1 MVNRS
6 SLLKILIPILLVV
19 TAFVLRSDFAQAVDE
34 CCACKHPN
42 VTGGRFCIKDYPADC
57 ADLAKSTNTELKDA
71 DCLQDPSAN
80 PCKKIPAGVCLNEP
94 IDELTFKLSS
104 VPGYKAPE
112 ETKKEAPKTLPVK
125 LNINIP
131 GLTLYDAYNDE
142 DEVIVPA
149 LAQYIQALQTILIGI
164 GIIAAAL
171 MVMYGGFLYII
182 SGTGAKVKE
191 GQQIIKDALIGLV
204 IILGSAVILNN
215 INPNTANLSSLH
227 LYRVTG
233 DYYTNPVAPRAN
245 ESGPATKADE
255 LEIIEGVK
263 MAGGDPCHILA
274 FCQHETGLRMIWNG
288 WPKNPM
294 TNAFSF
300 GACSGDL
307 KFIQDNS
314 PNDKKLRKAFPGI
327 WPPLGKDNPSLPP
340 FARQVRYPDMPEKAE
355 VLLNNPRVNGFY
367 AAISIGR
374 SSILNE
380 ADAGIGHANIKRWR
394 EANCPE
400 GPYQNPTM
408 AQASAMGFVAA
419 FNVAC
424 LPDAAAGGAG
434 CPKDKH
440 NCSPIHPDKI
450 DTPTKGYEISPGG
463 IIYGQCAST
472 GARCSTIWTREQVYA
487 AVKNYK
493 VFDAKYHCSS
503 GGRK

>member
-1 MVNRS
+1 MANRS
-6 SLLKILIPILLVV
+6 SWLKYLIPIFLVV
-19 TAFVLRSDFAQAVDE
+19 TVFAIQAGTSLAATK
-34 CCACKHPN
+34 CCACTHPN
-42 VTGGRFCIKDYPADC
+42 VTGGRFCIKDYAADC
-57 ADLAKSTNTELKDA
+57 ADLSKSTNTELKDA
-71 DCLQDPSAN
+71 NCLQDPSVN
-80 PCKKIPAGVCLNEP
+80 PCKKITAGVCLNDP
-94 IDELTFKLSS
+94 ADEMSFKLSS

-112 ETKKEAPKTLPVK
+112 AKKEEIKTLPVQ
-125 LNINIP
+125 LNIQVP
-131 GLTLYDAYNDE
+131 GLTMYDAYE
-142 DEVIVPA
+142 DDKEVIVPA

-164 GIIAAAL
+164 GVIAAAL

-182 SGTGAKVKE
+182 SGTGAKVRE

-215 INPNTANLSSLH
+215 INPNTANLSALH

-233 DYYTNPVAPRAN
+233 DYYTNPVASREGVA
-245 ESGPATKADE
+245 GPATKADE

-288 WPKNPM
+288 WPKNPK
-294 TNAFSF
+294 TDAFSF

-340 FARQVRYPDMPEKAE
+340 FAQKVRYNDMPEKAE
-355 VLLNNPRVNGFY
+355 VLLNNPRVNGYY

-374 SSILNE
+374 SSVLSE
-380 ADAGIGHANIKRWR
+380 AGAGIGSANIIRWR
-394 EANCPE
+394 KENCPP
-400 GPYQNPTM
+400 GPYQDPTI
-408 AQASAMGFVAA
+408 AQAVAMGFVAA
-419 FNVAC
+419 FSAVC

-440 NCSPIHPDKI
+440 NCSPLYPDKLN
-450 DTPTKGYEISPGG
+450 TPTKGYEISPSGT
-463 IIYGQCAST
+463 IYGQCAST
-472 GARCSTIWTREQVYA
+472 GARCWTIWTRDQVYA
-487 AVKNYK
+487 TVKNYK